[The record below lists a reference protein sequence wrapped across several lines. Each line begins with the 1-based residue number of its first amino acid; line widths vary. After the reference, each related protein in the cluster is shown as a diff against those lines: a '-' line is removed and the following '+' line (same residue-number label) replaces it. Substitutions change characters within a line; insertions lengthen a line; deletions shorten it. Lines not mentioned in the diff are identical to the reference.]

1 MHAVRDF
8 RPLGRLVH
16 GVLSLSLLAALPACV
31 SQQRTPD
38 AAPSPTKR
46 VAALLC
52 GHFTSEVQ
60 AKADPEYFE
69 VHLHMTQIWPER
81 ADGPWLYVEQA
92 MATALDKPYRQRIY
106 RLTACPSWN
115 SSVATTCV
123 RSEVFELPNAPDR
136 VGAWSDPSR
145 FASDSPETLVQRE
158 GCAISLMPTQAL
170 GVDNAHEVA
179 RDVWSGSTEGDLCLS
194 TLRGATYATSEVW
207 LSPELLRTWDRGFD
221 AQGTQVWGAK
231 KGPYEF
237 VRVHAREVK

>member
-1 MHAVRDF
+1 MHVFRDL

-16 GVLSLSLLAALPACV
+16 GVLSLSLLAAVPACV
-31 SQQRTPD
+31 SQQRAPD
-38 AAPSPTKR
+38 AAPSPTDR

-52 GHFTSEVQ
+52 GHFTSAAQ
-60 AKADPEYFE
+60 AKEDSEYFE
-69 VHLHMTQIWPER
+69 VHLHMTRIWPER

-106 RLTACPSWN
+106 RLTSCPSWDA
-115 SSVATTCV
+115 SIATTCV

-145 FASDSPETLVQRE
+145 FANDSPLSLMQRE
-158 GCAISLMPTQAL
+158 GCAISLMP
-170 GVDNAHEVA
+170 A
-179 RDVWSGSTEGDLCLS
+179 RTASGNETSGNGGEVWSGSTEGDLCLS

-231 KGPYEF
+231 KGPYQF
-237 VRVHAREVK
+237 VRVHDAN